1 MKKALSMV
9 LTAVLLIGFGLS
21 VRAETPDP
29 SDFRISSPGGAPA
42 LALAALAVDN
52 PDCYTFLAAETIT
65 AEFSNGTADFIIAPV
80 NAGAKLYR
88 MGKSDYKLGAVVSWG
103 NLFIASQRK
112 NFSLEDISGAEITL
126 FGENTINSSVAL
138 FALEK
143 NGITPASVSYL
154 GSAANTQQL
163 LLSDENAIV
172 MTAEPA
178 LTAARMKNQNITGYS
193 VNELYRNAT
202 GHDGFTQAGLF
213 VRAELTETAPEAVDA
228 YLKLVQES
236 CEKCVS
242 DLETV
247 ADAAVALEILPN
259 VKVAMSAI
267 PNCAIRFMPA
277 FEAREQIE
285 TTANIDLTQFGG
297 ALPSDDFYYG
307 SK

>member
-1 MKKALSMV
+1 
-9 LTAVLLIGFGLS
+9 
-21 VRAETPDP
+21 
-29 SDFRISSPGGAPA
+29 
-42 LALAALAVDN
+42 
-52 PDCYTFLAAETIT
+52 
-65 AEFSNGTADFIIAPV
+65 
-80 NAGAKLYR
+80 
-88 MGKSDYKLGAVVSWG
+88 
-103 NLFIASQRK
+103 
-112 NFSLEDISGAEITL
+112 
-126 FGENTINSSVAL
+126 
-138 FALEK
+138 
-143 NGITPASVSYL
+143 
-154 GSAANTQQL
+154 
-163 LLSDENAIV
+163 

-277 FEAREQIE
+277 LEAREQVE

-297 ALPSDDFYYG
+297 AIPSDDFYYG